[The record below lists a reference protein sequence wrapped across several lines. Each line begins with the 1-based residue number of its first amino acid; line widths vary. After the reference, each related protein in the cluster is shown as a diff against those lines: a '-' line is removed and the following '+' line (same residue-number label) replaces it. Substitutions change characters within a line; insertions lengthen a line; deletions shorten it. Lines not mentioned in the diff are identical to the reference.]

1 MFLEDVI
8 VGSCPYALLMSYAEK
23 IPIVIDRYSSPDID
37 LEFKKQISV
46 ESLKTKS
53 VADLWS
59 MLKFLLSMEGLVIN
73 PRELE
78 YLRIENDTLSFR
90 NTTISFKKCHLFPS
104 FIAKT
109 ELDVLRIENQN
120 AYKTSDFMRL
130 KFCNASNID
139 KILPKDTF
147 IDTIKCYGKKD
158 VLAVSTLSKE
168 QLTNFDYS
176 DTIVRFISE
185 KELLKDKRLYR
196 PKISLVREGR
206 RNPKLTV
213 VERRVSSLEETVYK
227 SSKKVKYYDRKKR
240 NDILKAYRRNHPSF
254 KSKD

>member
-8 VGSCPYALLMSYAEK
+8 VGSCPYALLKSYAEK
-23 IPIVIDRYSSPDID
+23 IPIVIDRYGSPDID
-37 LEFKKQISV
+37 LEFKKQISI

-53 VADLWS
+53 MADSWS
-59 MLKFLLSMEGLVIN
+59 MLKFLLSMEGLVVN
-73 PRELE
+73 PGQLE
-78 YLRIENDTLSFR
+78 YLRIEDNALSFR
-90 NTTISFKKCHLFPS
+90 NTTINFRKCHLFPS
-104 FIAKT
+104 SVAKT
-109 ELDVLRIENQN
+109 ELDVLRIENQDI
-120 AYKTSDFMRL
+120 YKTSDFMRL

-139 KILPKDTF
+139 SIFPKDTF
-147 IDTIKCYGKKD
+147 IDAIKCYGKKD
-158 VLAVSTLSKE
+158 VLAISTLSKE

-185 KELLKDKRLYR
+185 KELLKDERLHR
-196 PKISLVREGR
+196 PKISSVREDR

-213 VERRVSSLEETVYK
+213 IERRVVSLEETVYK

-240 NDILKAYRRNHPSF
+240 NDILKAYRRNHSGF